1 MAAPKKRYG
10 STRKRGQSEL
20 QKAEEVQESLEGLW
34 DWIRKYRYILGGSL
48 VLLCVVAVGYSIWD
62 SSVEDGLKEESAA
75 FAQAMDTYDGVVGE
89 GEPEQPADFATDKAK
104 YTTALERLQA
114 FGASHSG
121 AILAPLAKLAEG
133 PAHYALEDW
142 DKDIAVVQE
151 YLDANGDSSLS
162 PVLYQQLGL
171 AEKRAG
177 RAENAAGHFQKMTES
192 SDWWFQATGY
202 IHLGDLHNGGLGS
215 TAPKSDTA
223 RKHYQAARS
232 IADQEADEN
241 MTQMIDTRIA
251 LLN

>member
-1 MAAPKKRYG
+1 VAAPKKRYG
-10 STRKRGQSEL
+10 STRNRGQSEL

-34 DWIRKYRYILGGSL
+34 EWIRKYRYILGGSL
-48 VLLCVVAVGYSIWD
+48 MLLCVVAIGYSFWD
-62 SSVEDGLKEESAA
+62 SQVEDELKEESAA
-75 FAQAMDTYDGVVGE
+75 FGQAMNTYDGVVGE
-89 GEPEQPADFATDKAK
+89 SLPDQPADFATEKAK
-104 YTTALERLQA
+104 YTAALERLQA
-114 FGASHSG
+114 FEVSHVGS
-121 AILAPLAKLAEG
+121 ILEPLAKLAEG

-142 DKDIAVVQE
+142 DKDIAAVQG
-151 YLDANGDSSLS
+151 YLDSNADSSFS

-177 RAENAAGHFQKMTES
+177 RADSAAGHFQKMTES

-215 TAPKSDTA
+215 SAPESDAA

-232 IADQEADEN
+232 IAEQEADEN
-241 MTQMIDTRIA
+241 MTRMIDTRIA